1 MNRSNVLEIKKT
13 FKVEDGTIDKIITC
27 FVNGNKNKLITNT
40 ESFSSLSEEEAF
52 KYVDI
57 LKSTLSG
64 TIGKKLVNITFSS
77 DSASREAED
86 KLYSSFKNMTS
97 NDNVRDE
104 FIDSIIEN
112 YDFDEN
118 YLLVVGHGQYAAAVK
133 ASDGAVLED
142 ETTDYE
148 FMVVAICPVHSTK
161 AGLTLDVKTGRMISS
176 TQVQIVEKP
185 INGFLYPAFNE
196 RESDRHG
203 LLWFSK
209 KPEEQHDELI
219 ELLTGDKAPVSSAEQ
234 QTVFEKIL
242 SEVTDDDA
250 DFEVIKN
257 LHDNLLT
264 MTEEAKYNSEDK
276 KLEKEDIKEI
286 LKEAGVDQE
295 KLEDFDHVYERASG
309 DKDITFVPQN
319 LMTVDK
325 FNVKAPDVE
334 IKIKSDKTSLVQKR
348 RIDGKNCIV
357 VALEGGIRL
366 NGILVSDT
374 K

>member
-13 FKVEDGTIDKIITC
+13 IKVEDGSIDKIITC
-27 FVNGNKNKLITNT
+27 FVNGNKKKLISNT
-40 ESFSSLSEEEAF
+40 ESFNSLSEEEAF

-64 TIGKKLVNITFSS
+64 AIGKKLVNISFSS
-77 DSASREAED
+77 DSASEKAEEN
-86 KLYSSFKNMTS
+86 LYSSFKNIPANETA
-97 NDNVRDE
+97 RDE

-112 YDFDEN
+112 YTFDEN
-118 YLLVVGHGQYAAAVK
+118 YLLVIGHGLYSAPTK
-133 ASDGAVLED
+133 ASDGAILED
-142 ETTDYE
+142 ESSDYE
-148 FMVVAICPVHSTK
+148 FMVAAICPVHSTK
-161 AGLTLDVKTGRMISS
+161 AGLTLDTKTGRMISS
-176 TQVQIVEKP
+176 TQIQIVEKP
-185 INGFLYPAFNE
+185 VNGFLYPAFND
-196 RESDRHG
+196 RASDRHS

-219 ELLTGDKAPVSSAEQ
+219 ELLTGSAAPVSSTEQ
-234 QTVFEKIL
+234 QNVFERIL

-286 LKEAGVDQE
+286 LKEAGVEDE

-309 DKDITFVPQN
+309 DKEITFVPQN

-325 FNVKAPDVE
+325 FNVKAPDVD
-334 IKIKSDKTSLVQKR
+334 IKIKSDKTSLVQKK
-348 RIDGKNCIV
+348 RIDGKNCLV